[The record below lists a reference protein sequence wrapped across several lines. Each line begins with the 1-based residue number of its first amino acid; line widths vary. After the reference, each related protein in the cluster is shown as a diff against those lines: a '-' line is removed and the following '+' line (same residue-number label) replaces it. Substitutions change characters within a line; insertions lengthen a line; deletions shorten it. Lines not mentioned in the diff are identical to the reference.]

1 MKTVYNPDEANRFAA
16 WLDEESGRVMLDL
29 RDTAKVLT
37 DLQSSWN
44 DAKYNDYMRTFDAS
58 TEALARFREH
68 AERYVAYL
76 RKKSAYVKEYLG

>member
-29 RDTAKVLT
+29 RDTAK
-37 DLQSSWN
+37 DLQNSWN

-58 TEALARFREH
+58 TEALTRFREH
-68 AERYVAYL
+68 SERYVAYL
-76 RKKSAYVKEYLG
+76 QKKSAYVKEYLG

>member
-29 RDTAKVLT
+29 RNTTKVLT
-37 DLQSSWN
+37 DLQNSWS

-76 RKKSAYVKEYLG
+76 RKKSAIVREYLG